1 MVLEERRRGTGG
13 SQLIAP
19 HCMLS
24 LVRPEL
30 PSRLVVNSCNY
41 FPARAGLGSF
51 LNISISWLHMMCSL
65 RDIIGCKNIAE
76 EPDKKF
82 SDMRMV
88 NRGIEVDR
96 SLHVSQESKTPYSD
110 ATQASNQS
118 WQDILI
124 SH

>member
-1 MVLEERRRGTGG
+1 
-13 SQLIAP
+13 
-19 HCMLS
+19 
-24 LVRPEL
+24 
-30 PSRLVVNSCNY
+30 
-41 FPARAGLGSF
+41 
-51 LNISISWLHMMCSL
+51 MMCSL
-65 RDIIGCKNIAE
+65 RDIIGCNNIAE

-118 WQDILI
+118 
-124 SH
+124 